1 MREGQVS
8 QCPGHDVSG
17 VEYLHQGE
25 GVQEEVHGRVQGGA
39 VLCEDGDQTFT
50 QQGHQVDQQHPL
62 EPGPLQGPEVGESQ
76 KEEFR
81 QSLIFFSQK
90 FRLEPMTQPT
100 TRC

>member
-25 GVQEEVHGRVQGGA
+25 GLQEEVHGRVQGGA
-39 VLCEDGDQTFT
+39 GLCEDGDQTVT
-50 QQGHQVDQQHPL
+50 QQGHQVDQQHTPEL
-62 EPGPLQGPEVGESQ
+62 GPFQGPEVRESQ

-81 QSLIFFSQK
+81 QNLISFSQK
-90 FRLEPMTQPT
+90 FRLEPMEQPT
-100 TRC
+100 KRC